1 MLFQSKFKPL
11 KIFMNIYVCVS
22 LVPDSTTK
30 VKIAS
35 DGKSIDEN
43 GVSFI
48 INPYDEF
55 AVEEAI
61 RLKESKGGE
70 VTVVSVGTEKAKE
83 AIKKAFQMGA
93 DKGVLIKTDIVNF
106 DSYFVAKNLSEY
118 LKDKKADI
126 IFFGKQS
133 IDFDGLLIPS
143 MVSELMNIPC
153 ISVVVKL
160 DINENTVSAER
171 EIEGGKEVVEATL
184 PVIIGAQKGLNEPR
198 YPNLKSIMAA
208 KSKPIEEVQ
217 VSNSESR
224 TVISEMKLPPAK
236 TTGKIFQ
243 NGKDDVSELVRL
255 LREEAK
261 VI

>member
-1 MLFQSKFKPL
+1 M
-11 KIFMNIYVCVS
+11 KIAVCVS

-30 VKIAS
+30 VRIS
-35 DGKSIDEN
+35 ETGKSIDEN

-55 AVEEAI
+55 AVEEALRI
-61 RLKESKGGE
+61 KEKNGGE
-70 VTVVSVGTEKAKE
+70 VIAVAFGTDKAKE
-83 AIKKAFQMGA
+83 VVKKAFQMGA
-93 DKGVLIKTDIVNF
+93 DKGVLIKSDTADF
-106 DSYFVAKNLSEY
+106 DSYSVSKNLAEY
-118 LKDKKADI
+118 LKTENPDL

-143 MVSELMNIPC
+143 MVSELLNIPS

-160 DINENTVSAER
+160 ELSGNKVTAER
-171 EIEGGKEVVEATL
+171 EIEGGKEIVESPL
-184 PVIIGAQKGLNEPR
+184 PVIIAAQKGLNDPR

-208 KSKPIEEVQ
+208 KSKPIEEKPAYYKG
-217 VSNSESR
+217 NKTEI
-224 TVISEMKLPPAK
+224 TGMKLPPAK
-236 TTGKIFQ
+236 SSGKIFT
-243 NGKDDVSELVRL
+243 NGISDVPELVRL